1 MTFVGDKRDWQ
12 LGLRKQCWVFDQAQE
27 WWIIDQEKCDRNSP
41 PLKKESV
48 GIRRSHAER
57 CGVLCAE
64 CCALKSVRPAHVTE
78 DSGVRSYAGR
88 NSGYQQMV
96 GAVGTNQD
104 EEGSLRRSK
113 GVGRAVSE
121 AE

>member
-1 MTFVGDKRDWQ
+1 MVG
-12 LGLRKQCWVFDQAQE
+12 
-27 WWIIDQEKCDRNSP
+27 IP

-57 CGVLCAE
+57 YGVLSAE

-121 AE
+121 ARPRQDSEQGLKREAPLLYAIA